1 MLVSRTAKL
10 GAGVAATC
18 CALVLTASPALADG
32 SLSGQTC
39 CDPGGAKV
47 TANADFIGRYHVVV
61 NSIRLTDLCP
71 GDGHSVYVQF
81 QYKNDATNEWVTRG
95 DNHTNSSGCGTTT
108 SETAFD
114 FTATS
119 GRIEAVRLRVCVN
132 ETFPNA
138 DDCQLT
144 NYRYNQYP

>member
-1 MLVSRTAKL
+1 MAVSRTAKL
-10 GAGVAATC
+10 AAGVAASC
-18 CALVLTASPALADG
+18 GVLVLVASPAFADG

-47 TANADFIGRYHVVV
+47 TAYADFTSRYHVVV
-61 NSIRLTDLCP
+61 NSVQLTDLCP

-81 QYKNDATNEWVTRG
+81 QYKNYSTGEWVTRG
-95 DNHTNSSGCGTTT
+95 DNRTNSSGCGTTT

-119 GRIEAVRLRVCVN
+119 GRIEAVRLRVCVD

-144 NYRYNQYP
+144 NYQYNQYP